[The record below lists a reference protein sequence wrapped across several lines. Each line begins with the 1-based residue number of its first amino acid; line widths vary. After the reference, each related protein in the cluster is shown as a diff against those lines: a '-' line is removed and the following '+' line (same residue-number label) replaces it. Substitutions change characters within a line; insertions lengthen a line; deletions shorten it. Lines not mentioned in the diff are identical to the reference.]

1 MGIIKALENYIK
13 INFMLQIL
21 FYISF
26 CIRMTRVILIRKGI
40 LWDII
45 ISVVAETFEL
55 LIRKILLEK
64 KISIVN
70 KENSFYNY
78 W

>member
-1 MGIIKALENYIK
+1 
-13 INFMLQIL
+13 
-21 FYISF
+21 
-26 CIRMTRVILIRKGI
+26 MTRVILIRKGI

-70 KENSFYNY
+70 RENSFTIIGKYKF
-78 W
+78 